1 MEKEFVAEKY
11 IQQFDEFDVSLKDKI
26 IKYVNLND
34 ERLTEHLS
42 RIHYDLWNN
51 YRILTGTSAGFHGI
65 DEHIVF
71 LAIKCFIEKQN
82 DLQKFKIKKVES
94 RTYLC
99 SVEIGNNNKK
109 LLIYR
114 SSRLSH
120 FPAEAREQLFIKDI
134 KLRAPDIAIL
144 KKDGDTYT
152 MIAAI
157 EIKNYLDKSATNSA
171 IGMLTQIRNAS
182 QGNNTNTK
190 YALFSFDGIYV
201 GDKIAKNLEEFLN
214 DENSCIIVTKGN
226 TRKSNEKYNMF
237 KVVDLS
243 QFFDMIK
250 KDIEL

>member
-1 MEKEFVAEKY
+1 METKFVAERY

-26 IKYVNLND
+26 IEYFNRD
-34 ERLTEHLS
+34 DQRLTEHLS
-42 RIHYDLWNN
+42 SIHYDLWNN

-71 LAIKCFIEKQN
+71 LAVKYFVENLNYPRKFESIKLKLSN
-82 DLQKFKIKKVES
+82 
-94 RTYLC
+94 YLR
-99 SVEIGNNNKK
+99 SFEIGDDNKK
-109 LLIYR
+109 LIIYR
-114 SSRLSH
+114 SLRLSH
-120 FPAEAREQLFIKDI
+120 FPAEARKQLFNEGI

-182 QGNNTNTK
+182 RGNNTNTK

-201 GDKIAKNLEEFLN
+201 SDKIANNLKESL
-214 DENSCIIVTKGN
+214 DENICIVVTKGK
-226 TRKSNEKYNMF
+226 TKGSNEKYIKF
-237 KVVDLS
+237 GAIDLS
-243 QFFDMIK
+243 QFFNIIK
-250 KDIEL
+250 EDLKL